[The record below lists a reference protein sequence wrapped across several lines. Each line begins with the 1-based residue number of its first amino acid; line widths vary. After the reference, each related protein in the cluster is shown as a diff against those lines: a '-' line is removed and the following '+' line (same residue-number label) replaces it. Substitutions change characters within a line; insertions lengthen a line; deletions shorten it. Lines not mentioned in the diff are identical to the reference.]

1 MKKILSVLL
10 AVLLVASLG
19 VTAFAAEE
27 ETVVLD
33 DMGMTLT
40 YPRTC
45 TSWRFIILPCPR
57 NSLMR
62 S

>member
-27 ETVVLD
+27 KTVSFNAAIAKFLK
-33 DMGMTLT
+33 
-40 YPRTC
+40 
-45 TSWRFIILPCPR
+45 
-57 NSLMR
+57 
-62 S
+62 